1 MQLSSSRQFLE
12 VYLLVAGMLVNN
24 ENVIFQCANNKSF
37 IELTHYPQFF
47 EVTLLEHP
55 SHIAYVDV
63 GNIVARLKIYYI
75 FGVRF
80 VDHA

>member
-1 MQLSSSRQFLE
+1 
-12 VYLLVAGMLVNN
+12 MLVNN
-24 ENVIFQCANNKSF
+24 ENVIFKCANDKSF
-37 IELTHYPQFF
+37 IELAYYPQFF

-75 FGVRF
+75 FRVRF
-80 VDHA
+80 VNHA